1 MRSAAAAALVLSLAG
16 RPAVAHGPARVLVD
30 FDIERP
36 GGPHATAIARAP
48 STATVRLVAN
58 GQGRALE
65 VSGRQAPS
73 GLAGV
78 RVALYD
84 VKRRAPDSARY
95 DYITFR
101 VRGTGQPS
109 RLQVRLSDVAAA
121 ASRDDGVDLGELTR
135 FLPQGLSAE
144 WQPVAIPLGGL
155 GVNRKALAALTI
167 LVTDPSDFSFAI
179 DDIALKREPED

>member
-1 MRSAAAAALVLSLAG
+1 M
-16 RPAVAHGPARVLVD
+16 AHGPARVLVD
-30 FDIERP
+30 FDAERA
-36 GGPHATAIARAP
+36 GGPPGAAIARAP
-48 STATVRLVAN
+48 SVATVRLVAD

-65 VSGRQAPS
+65 VSGR
-73 GLAGV
+73 
-78 RVALYD
+78 
-84 VKRRAPDSARY
+84 Y

-101 VRGTGQPS
+101 IRATGQPT
-109 RLQVRLSDVAAA
+109 RLQVKLSDTGARAG
-121 ASRDDGVDLGELTR
+121 DDGIDVGELTR

-144 WQPVAIPLGGL
+144 WQQVAIPLGGL